1 MIGIDHHALGLPRPT
16 RAYKTST
23 DYVFC
28 FAGLTR
34 YRVASARN
42 STFDRAAASGRP
54 RCPLGDKTAYI
65 SCPALGT
72 AIVSILDMWDHQL
85 VTVMRATLG

>member
-1 MIGIDHHALGLPRPT
+1 MMLAMPSESFEVR
-16 RAYKTST
+16 KTESKP
-23 DYVFC
+23 VAQL
-28 FAGLTR
+28 AGLTR
-34 YRVASARN
+34 HRLASARN

-72 AIVSILDMWDHQL
+72 AIASILDMRDHRL
-85 VTVMRATLG
+85 VTVMRAALL